1 MPLQLISLFIYLFC
15 VLQLVADAAAGP
27 SQDEEAHQASAQELQ
42 SVKDSLNQAETRTK
56 ELEGQLENIN
66 KVVHHKCQE
75 LKNEHIKLL
84 RSVLTLLKTFL
95 MFRLRNCFVSP
106 PALQVV
112 TERETELRNVQE
124 QSSRLQTEL
133 NRLRQELQEKTMQ
146 EESLR
151 QQMAEKDEKTR
162 KALLVA
168 RQKISHVTGERIF
181 SYCNMSHPTIT

>member
-1 MPLQLISLFIYLFC
+1 MPLQLISLFISANVSFC
-15 VLQLVADAAAGP
+15 VLQLVAEAAAGP

-42 SVKDSLNQAETRTK
+42 SVKDSLSQAETRTK
-56 ELEGQLENIN
+56 ELEGQLENTN
-66 KVVHHKCQE
+66 KVEHHKCHK
-75 LKNEHIKLL
+75 LKNKHI
-84 RSVLTLLKTFL
+84 RPVLILFKAFL
-95 MFRLRNCFVSP
+95 MFRLRNCCVSP

-133 NRLRQELQEKTMQ
+133 NRLRQELQEKMTQ
-146 EESLR
+146 EETLR

-168 RQKISHVTGERIF
+168 RQKISHVTGERIL
-181 SYCNMSHPTIT
+181 SYCNMLHPTKT